1 MASCD
6 CCRPQGPKTL
16 CPHSSYKQ
24 TVPPVCGGRLS
35 SAPGSGQ
42 SWPLRQRARLAQ
54 LESGGQ
60 WGKRRTWASQGL
72 NRDPRLRRPESLLYS
87 TSTQ

>member
-24 TVPPVCGGRLS
+24 TVPLVCGGRLS
-35 SAPGSGQ
+35 SAPESGQ

-54 LESGGQ
+54 LEFGGQ
-60 WGKRRTWASQGL
+60 WGGGGARGGGARGELGL
-72 NRDPRLRRPESLLYS
+72 LRG
-87 TSTQ
+87 